1 MAHTM
6 GSWVGLK
13 ENSHEDLLKEPSLNT
28 TDQETDR
35 V

>member
-1 MAHTM
+1 MDHTM
-6 GSWVGLK
+6 GSWTGLK
-13 ENSHEDLLKEPSLNT
+13 ERSVEDLLKEPSLNT